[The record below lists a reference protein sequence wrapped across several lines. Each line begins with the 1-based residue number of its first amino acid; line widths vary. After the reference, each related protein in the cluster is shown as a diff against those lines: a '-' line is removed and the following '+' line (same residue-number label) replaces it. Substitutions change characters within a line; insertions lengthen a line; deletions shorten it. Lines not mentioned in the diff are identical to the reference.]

1 VYRLKWDELGTLE
14 RRISGCVLDQGQVP
28 PKDESTQM
36 KELLYFLAYMSNGM
50 AVDGPDVRK

>member
-1 VYRLKWDELGTLE
+1 MGTLE
-14 RRISGCVLDQGQVP
+14 RRMSGCIVDQGQVP
-28 PKDESTQM
+28 PHDESTQM